1 MNRIN
6 DKGVTLIELIVSFAI
21 VGVAIIYFFQTL
33 YTVKK
38 VYSTAKDETNEFV
51 AKDYALRLLDR
62 YIDENNTTTDFC
74 GKIVQCS
81 SVDQGADGVVL
92 TYNINDISYGNSKT
106 TSTTLYKPIKPEINT
121 VTDETNGFWWDYFP
135 GYASLT
141 AKSNDLQVS
150 YVGASSYYLGP
161 FNGEQIELTLSN
173 GVDCTGGEGY
183 TYVYIVSNKEDV
195 NSVYHAFDPESNNH
209 TTWNQKTY
217 SWNLNGEHTGQ
228 YYIYIKITH
237 ENNAGCTAHVA
248 LDSIKIN

>member
-1 MNRIN
+1 MKKIN

-38 VYSTAKDETNEFV
+38 VYATARDETNEFV
-51 AKDYALRLLDR
+51 AKDYALRLLDS
-62 YIDENNTTTDFC
+62 YIDKKGTTTDFC
-74 GKIVQCS
+74 GKIVQCG

-106 TSTTLYKPIKPEINT
+106 TSTILYKSIKPEINT

-161 FNGEQIELTLSN
+161 FKGKLTELKLSN

-195 NSVYHAFDPESNNH
+195 NSVDPVFTESNNH

-237 ENNAGCTAHVA
+237 NNADCTAHVA